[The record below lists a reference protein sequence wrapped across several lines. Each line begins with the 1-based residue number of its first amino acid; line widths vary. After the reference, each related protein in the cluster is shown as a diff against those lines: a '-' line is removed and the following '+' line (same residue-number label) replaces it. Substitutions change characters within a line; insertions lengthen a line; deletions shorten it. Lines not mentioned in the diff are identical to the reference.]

1 MATDL
6 RGYTPF
12 ELFNKVLNTDNDAL
26 QVDIVDA
33 TGVTV
38 TVDSEF
44 PAAAALAD
52 NAANP
57 TTTSVG
63 SFLMGYDS
71 GNTNWNRVEVD
82 DDGNVEHPLASET
95 TTE

>member
-1 MATDL
+1 MASNL

-44 PAAAALAD
+44 PAAAALTD
-52 NAANP
+52 NSANEL
-57 TTTSVG
+57 SLSLMKDG
-63 SFLMGYDS
+63 ASFLIMLRPRIYFLPVLS
-71 GNTNWNRVEVD
+71 SI
-82 DDGNVEHPLASET
+82 P
-95 TTE
+95 

>member
-1 MATDL
+1 MADDL

-12 ELFNKVLNTDNDAL
+12 ELFNKVLNTTNNSL

-44 PAAAALAD
+44 PAAATLAD
-52 NAANP
+52 NTKARELLGWKP
-57 TTTSVG
+57 SQDFDEWVSKWKKDLG
-63 SFLMGYDS
+63 L
-71 GNTNWNRVEVD
+71 
-82 DDGNVEHPLASET
+82 
-95 TTE
+95 